1 MLTDFVCRENT
12 QPGPGVKTNQSKFQM
27 QCRKNWDAPGPDA
40 DADEKAADE
49 DKMLKQVFATKN
61 GMQAEQQQQELEQG
75 SFLFLRAPALTP
87 SNNFSTFS
95 APSAR
100 FRNTICKICKGQ
112 AGKGG
117 KKLKPLPHLEST
129 SSPVEFSH
137 IKSKYNPN
145 ICHIA
150 QHKSIAMSLSR
161 NSFRIATGGLR
172 ILL

>member
-1 MLTDFVCRENT
+1 MGCT
-12 QPGPGVKTNQSKFQM
+12 
-27 QCRKNWDAPGPDA
+27 GPDA

-150 QHKSIAMSLSR
+150 QHIAMQIYCDVTFAKFIQNCDWWPSDIVVTSPFSKAIMKLAIKK
-161 NSFRIATGGLR
+161 NDK
-172 ILL
+172 